1 MSGRKRALTVTSIKD
16 VLDDAPTPDPTTALE
31 ITNWDIEEQKAKVR
45 SALQDINERKK
56 YGTCIF
62 GLVILWLVAMVTV
75 LVFQGF
81 SVRSFSLSDPVLVA
95 VVTTTT
101 GGVVGLLAL
110 VVKYLFSPKGRIY
123 R

>member
-1 MSGRKRALTVTSIKD
+1 MSVRKRALTVSSIKD
-16 VLDDAPTPDPTTALE
+16 VLDDAPNPDPTTALE
-31 ITNWDIEEQKAKVR
+31 ITNWDVEEQKAKVR

-62 GLVILWLVAMVTV
+62 GLVVLWLVAMVTV

-81 SVRSFSLSDPVLVA
+81 SFRAFTLSDTVLVA

-110 VVKYLFSPKGRIY
+110 VVKYLFPSKARVYG
-123 R
+123 

>member
-1 MSGRKRALTVTSIKD
+1 MPGRKRALTVTSIRD
-16 VLDDAPTPDPTTALE
+16 VLDDAPNPDPTTALE
-31 ITNWDIEEQKAKVR
+31 ITNWDVEEQKAKVR
-45 SALQDINERKK
+45 GALQDINERKK

-62 GLVILWLVAMVTV
+62 GLVTVWLVAMVTV
-75 LVFQGF
+75 LVLQGF
-81 SVRSFSLSDPVLVA
+81 SVRSFSLSDAVLVA

-110 VVKYLFSPKGRIY
+110 VVKYLFPSKLRAY

>member
-1 MSGRKRALTVTSIKD
+1 MPARKRALTVTSIRD
-16 VLDDAPTPDPTTALE
+16 VLDDAPNPDPTTALE